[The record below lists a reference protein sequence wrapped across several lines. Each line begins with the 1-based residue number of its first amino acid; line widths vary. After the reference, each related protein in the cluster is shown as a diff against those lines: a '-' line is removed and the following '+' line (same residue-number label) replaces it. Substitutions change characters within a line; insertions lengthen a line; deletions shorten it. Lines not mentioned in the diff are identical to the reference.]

1 MYNRDIIEQL
11 TQYIFS
17 QNGIADKAL
26 FQSSIQQK
34 INLIK

>member
-17 QNGIADKAL
+17 QNGMP
-26 FQSSIQQK
+26 
-34 INLIK
+34 IKHFCSLLYSRNST

>member
-26 FQSSIQQK
+26 LQSSVQQ
-34 INLIK
+34 NST